1 MTRFINL
8 LAVVPMRKEAAH
20 RSEMVSQLL
29 FGEYAELLAE
39 EKEFVKV
46 RCLTDGYE
54 GWVQRRQLQAVDSR
68 ETMTR
73 FTTQYTTRVLMDDT
87 ALFLPYGSL
96 LPDGEGHFAF
106 GPHRLSLVGD
116 TWTAMPQDFDPYLLI
131 AAYGPFVNTPY
142 LWGGRSVF
150 GIDCSGFVQ
159 QVYKFFGI
167 SLLRDAYLQAGQGH
181 AVASVAEARPGDLA
195 FFHNEQG
202 KITHVGLVLPEGKIV
217 HAAGQVRIDD
227 LDERGIWT
235 AEGEQS
241 HQLHSIRR
249 IVA

>member
-1 MTRFINL
+1 MSLFINL

-39 EKEFVKV
+39 ENDFLQV

-54 GWVQRRQLQAVDSR
+54 GWVQKVQLQPVEGRLA
-68 ETMTR
+68 MNR
-73 FTTQYTTRVLMDDT
+73 FTSQYITRVLLNDT

-96 LPDGEGHFAF
+96 LPDGAGPFRF
-106 GPHRLSLVGD
+106 GRQEIKLVED
-116 TWTAMPQDFDPYLLI
+116 TWATGPQEFDPNLLI

-167 SLLRDAYLQAGQGH
+167 ALLRDAYLQAGQGSP
-181 AVASVAEARPGDLA
+181 VASVSDARPGDLA
-195 FFHNEQG
+195 FFHNENG

-227 LDERGIWT
+227 LDERGIWR
-235 AEGEQS
+235 EGGVQS
-241 HQLHSIRR
+241 HNLHSIRR
-249 IVA
+249 IVD

>member
-1 MTRFINL
+1 MTLFINL

-29 FGEYAELLAE
+29 FGEYAERIAE
-39 EKEFVKV
+39 EGDFLHV

-54 GWVQRRQLQAVDSR
+54 GWVQKVQLQPVENWLA
-68 ETMTR
+68 MNR
-73 FTTQYTTRVLMDDT
+73 FTSQYMTRVLLNDT

-96 LPDGEGHFAF
+96 LPDGAGPFRF
-106 GPHRLSLVGD
+106 GRQEIQLVED
-116 TWTAMPQDFDPYLLI
+116 TWTTVPQDFDPNLLI

-167 SLLRDAYLQAGQGH
+167 SLLRDAYLQAGQGA
-181 AVASVAEARPGDLA
+181 AVGSVRESRPGDLA
-195 FFHNEQG
+195 FFRNEKG

-227 LDERGIWT
+227 LDERGIWRE
-235 AEGEQS
+235 EGVQS
-241 HQLHSIRR
+241 HHLHSIRR
-249 IVA
+249 IVN